1 MIFKLKAH
9 IPNGTSKLKF
19 CYTVVSFVPNLLG
32 NWDTLIQNVFIL
44 AFLHVLRLLSL
55 FYIPLLSSPLNYLYF
70 CPSPTMTPIFS
81 SRLSEMVEVLAGTGR
96 NQARSLSPWAVLTD
110 WLLPPDNV
118 FSSSGQG
125 LRFH

>member
-81 SRLSEMVEVLAGTGR
+81 SRLSEMVEASVSR
-96 NQARSLSPWAVLTD
+96 DRQE
-110 WLLPPDNV
+110 
-118 FSSSGQG
+118 SGQVSEPMG
-125 LRFH
+125 CAH